1 MSHLEQHCKIILLL
15 FAIIPKSVYN
25 VRRPMQKTTE
35 LNSIKEAL
43 RSSEIFRGLTDDE
56 LDKLLPLCQEQ
67 LYEAGAV
74 MFCEGAQCN
83 YIQTLKSG
91 KVALETEL
99 AISRRGAE
107 RATIDVL
114 AEGDSFCWS
123 ALMEP
128 HILTSS
134 GRCLE
139 KTEVLALD
147 GEKIKTLLDENP
159 QIGYKVANNLVKVVA
174 SRLQHTKQTMEH
186 ILSVIFHD
194 LKAPLAAAESYNR
207 LLLDGFV
214 GELSEEQKNIV
225 QRSSKRLSDLLNL
238 ISNMIDF
245 SRVDFGE
252 FRAEEVCLTKV
263 IEDCTETMRPLAEE
277 KKLQLV
283 VEIPEDLPT
292 VLGVADRLKQVITNL
307 LSNAIKFTPSGGV
320 TVKVKDEK
328 EHVRVDVID
337 TGIGIPTE
345 DLPKIFDGFYKGLDM
360 EQRGAGLGLSISKK
374 IIEGHGGKIW
384 ATSPT
389 PETGKGTIFT
399 FILPKNSKQAE

>member
-1 MSHLEQHCKIILLL
+1 MKT
-15 FAIIPKSVYN
+15 
-25 VRRPMQKTTE
+25 TTE
-35 LNSIKEAL
+35 LNSTREVL
-43 RSSEIFRGLTDDE
+43 RSSEIFQGLTDDE

-67 LYEAGAV
+67 SYEAGAV

-83 YIQTLKSG
+83 YVQTLKSG

-99 AISRRGAE
+99 VISRSAAE

-114 AEGDSFCWS
+114 SEGSSFCWS

-139 KTEVLALD
+139 KTEIIALD
-147 GEKIKTLLDENP
+147 GEKLKAVLDENP
-159 QIGYKVANNLVKVVA
+159 QMGYKVANNLVKVVA
-174 SRLQHTKQTMEH
+174 SRLQHTKQTMER

-214 GELSEEQKNIV
+214 GELSEEQKNII

-252 FRAEEVCLTKV
+252 FRTEEVSLMKV
-263 IEDCTETMRPLAEE
+263 LEDCTETMRPLAVE
-277 KKLQLV
+277 KGLQLSV
-283 VEIPEDLPT
+283 ALPRQLPT
-292 VLGVADRLKQVITNL
+292 IIGNAGRLKQVMTNL
-307 LSNAIKFTPSGGV
+307 LSNAIKFTPSGGI
-320 TVKVKDEK
+320 TVRAKDEK
-328 EHVRVDVID
+328 DHVRVDVID
-337 TGIGIPTE
+337 TGVGIPTE
-345 DLPKIFDGFYKGLDM
+345 DLPKVFDGFYKGLNM
-360 EQRGAGLGLSISKK
+360 EKRGAGLGLSISKK

-384 ATSPT
+384 ATSPYSRDRQGNQVHLYFAQEFQT
-389 PETGKGTIFT
+389 SGVE
-399 FILPKNSKQAE
+399 